1 MSSMWGKNL
10 KISIFGESHGAE
22 IGVVIDGLE
31 PGFEIDLDEV
41 ERQMDR
47 RKPGKNRLSTARKED
62 DKANIVSGFFEGKTT
77 GTPLCANIKN
87 KDRKSADYTQIRDN
101 FRPGHADYTGFMR
114 YKGFNDYRGGGHFS
128 GRLTAPIVFAGAIC
142 RQILEK
148 KGIKIVSH
156 IKSIRNIED
165 RSFDYTDIDKNLIEK
180 LSYSDFPLIDRH
192 LEDSMKDE
200 ILKARENLDSV
211 GGKIECA
218 VVGIDA
224 GIGSP
229 IFDSVESVIS
239 SMMFSI
245 PAVKGIE
252 FGEGFDISRMYGS
265 ESNDEMYVDNEG
277 KILSYTNNNG
287 GVIGGITNGMPIVFT
302 VAIKP
307 TPSISSKQR
316 TVNVADLRSY
326 ENGDVKNTEIEVNG
340 RHDPCIVQRAV
351 SVIESAAAI
360 AVLDMLYGM

>member
-10 KISIFGESHGAE
+10 KISVFGESHGSE

-31 PGFEIDLDEV
+31 PGFEIDLEEV

-62 DKANIVSGFFEGKTT
+62 DKANIVSGFFEGKTA

-101 FRPGHADYTGFMR
+101 FRPGHADYTGFVR

-360 AVLDMLYGM
+360 AILDMIYGI

>member
-10 KISIFGESHGAE
+10 KISVFGESHGSE

-31 PGFEIDLDEV
+31 PGFEIDLEEV

-62 DKANIVSGFFEGKTT
+62 DKANIVSGFFEGKTA

-101 FRPGHADYTGFMR
+101 FRPGHADYTGFVR

-165 RSFDYTDIDKNLIEK
+165 RSFDYTDIDKNLIER
-180 LSYSDFPLIDRH
+180 LSYSDFPLIDES
-192 LEDSMKDE
+192 LEDSMKNE

-265 ESNDEMYVDNEG
+265 EANDEMYVDNEG

>member
-77 GTPLCANIKN
+77 GTPLCATIKN

-101 FRPGHADYTGFMR
+101 FRPGHADYTGFVR

-148 KGIKIVSH
+148 KGIKITSH
-156 IKSIRNIED
+156 IKAIKNIED
-165 RSFDYTDIDKNLIEK
+165 SSFDYTNIDEKLIK
-180 LSYSDFPLIDRH
+180 RLSYSDFPLIDES
-192 LEDSMKDE
+192 LEDSMKNE
-200 ILKARENLDSV
+200 ILKAREILDSV

-316 TVNVADLRSY
+316 TVNVADLRSD
-326 ENGDVKNTEIEVNG
+326 GDVKNTEIEVNG

-360 AVLDMLYGM
+360 AMLDMLYGM